1 MAHCSKQPSE
11 WQQNSGRLV
20 NDREKYMW
28 DSSVC
33 FNFPRASVLQLW
45 AYVYLGAIL
54 LLKNHKLERRDIMS
68 EDKN

>member
-1 MAHCSKQPSE
+1 
-11 WQQNSGRLV
+11 
-20 NDREKYMW
+20 MW